1 MRASLLCCLTVLPL
15 TVLLVGC
22 TGSGIAT
29 GDMSGTVTFNGEP
42 VPYGTIEFHP
52 ASESENPGPTVS
64 TEIHNGTFDTAESG
78 TAVVRG
84 PLEIR
89 ITAYPSEPADL
100 EDETAEAEVVEPYFV
115 GYTVEMDY
123 TAEPVE
129 IAVPEDAEGFDIY
142 ARND

>member
-1 MRASLLCCLTVLPL
+1 MSVSLLRSLFALPMM
-15 TVLLVGC
+15 VLLAGC

-29 GDMSGTVTFNGEP
+29 GDMSGTVIFNGEP

-52 ASESENPGPTVS
+52 ASDAKNPGPTVS
-64 TEIHNGTFDTAESG
+64 AEIRNGAFDTSESG
-78 TAVVRG
+78 AAVVRG

-100 EDETAEAEVVEPYFV
+100 EDETAETEAVEPYFV
-115 GYTVEMDY
+115 GYTIEMDY

-129 IAVPEDAEGFDIY
+129 IVVPEDAEGFDIY